1 MTGIFDKLK
10 KSKKQENESNSEPSF
25 SIQPHPATTNNPAD
39 LQGGGGGGLQ
49 SARDPAFALHN
60 STPGIVIPEN
70 LGDQHVA
77 SEGELQ
83 ARAAELN
90 KQD

>member
-1 MTGIFDKLK
+1 MTGIFDKFK
-10 KSKKQENESNSEPSF
+10 KSKKEEKQSGSEPSF

-39 LQGGGGGGLQ
+39 LQGGGGGLQ

-60 STPGIVIPEN
+60 STPGPVIPEN
-70 LGDQHVA
+70 LKDQPIA
-77 SEGELQ
+77 SEDELK